1 MYKIL
6 IFAICLLNGM
16 NLFAQKT
23 KEATYREQPVWIQM
37 MEDPHT
43 NYFEAVHAFNLYWE
57 GRETPLEENE
67 LFSASQ
73 EDKEN
78 ENFISKHRSEKKELN
93 ADLTF
98 AYKKFKRWQITH
110 ASLIH
115 EDGSLL
121 NEEERIARWKQQHQN
136 RH

>member
-16 NLFAQKT
+16 NLFAQET
-23 KEATYREQPVWIQM
+23 KETTYREQAVWIQM
-37 MEDPHT
+37 MEDPHA
-43 NYFEAVHAFNLYWE
+43 NYFEAIYAFNLYWE
-57 GRETPLEENE
+57 GREKPLEENE

-93 ADLTF
+93 SDLTF

-115 EDGSLL
+115 EDGTLL
-121 NEEERIARWKQQHQN
+121 TAEERIARWQLQQQN

>member
-16 NLFAQKT
+16 NLFAQET
-23 KEATYREQPVWIQM
+23 KETTYREQAVWIQM
-37 MEDPHT
+37 MEDPHA
-43 NYFEAVHAFNLYWE
+43 NYFEAIHAFNLYWE
-57 GRETPLEENE
+57 GREKPLEENE

-73 EDKEN
+73 EDKEKD
-78 ENFISKHRSEKKELN
+78 NFMTTHHSEKKELN

-115 EDGSLL
+115 EDGTLL
-121 NEEERIARWKQQHQN
+121 TAEERIERWQLQQQN